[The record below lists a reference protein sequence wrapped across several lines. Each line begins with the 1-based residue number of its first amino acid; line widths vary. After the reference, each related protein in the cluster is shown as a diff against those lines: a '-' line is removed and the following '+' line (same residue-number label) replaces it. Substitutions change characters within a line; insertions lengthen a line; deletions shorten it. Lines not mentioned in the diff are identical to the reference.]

1 MSFIRKCDL
10 CGRQHLGSSE
20 PTSWAFLGGK
30 LEGGAEMFPE
40 GRQEYGGRY
49 LDLCGFCTEKISCMF
64 KDPSTDGRIKNEA
77 QHEAKV

>member
-49 LDLCGFCTEKISCMF
+49 LDLCGSCTEKILCTF
-64 KDPSTDGRIKNEA
+64 KDKNEV

>member
-20 PTSWAFLGGK
+20 PQTWAFLGGK
-30 LEGGAEMFPE
+30 LESGAELFLE

-49 LDLCGFCTEKISCMF
+49 LDLCGTCTEKILRMF
-64 KDPSTDGRIKNEA
+64 GVTNED
-77 QHEAKV
+77 